1 MKNPFDLVAGWQ
13 LKAVLAAVLIGILFA
28 IGSCGHRDGVAAERK
43 RMAPV
48 IAGYQVRIDRLLAQI
63 TDLEGKLTASNAAVD
78 QLKADADERERS
90 AAAQIRAA
98 RTEADRYRLRAAEI
112 AAARPT
118 GDQCEAAADL
128 IRVTLSEERK

>member
-1 MKNPFDLVAGWQ
+1 MNAFDVLAGWK
-13 LKAVLAAVLIGILFA
+13 LKAVLALMVVGILGGLIVWGRHDA
-28 IGSCGHRDGVAAERK
+28 VADERK

-48 IAGYQVRIDRLLAQI
+48 IEGFELRIDRLLAQI
-63 TDLEGKLTASNAAVD
+63 VDLEEKLTTSNDRVD
-78 QLKADADERERS
+78 ALQDEAEERERAS
-90 AAAQIRAA
+90 KAALKAA
-98 RTEADRYRLRAAEI
+98 RTEADRYRLRASQI